1 MTYLDFEKEYIKDR
15 PIEPYSE
22 NEDASNWANLTR
34 YAEDNLQKAYNFGYD
49 ECYHRSMDVIKVLID
64 YIRFLNLN
72 RNIEFSDVDDFLKN
86 AEKFI
91 EVEK

>member
-34 YAEDNLQKAYNFGYD
+34 YAEDNLQRAFNLGYCECFHKAKDIIEKLLVFIPNKNEYFQQASD
-49 ECYHRSMDVIKVLID
+49 DIRLI
-64 YIRFLNLN
+64 
-72 RNIEFSDVDDFLKN
+72 

>member
-22 NEDASNWANLTR
+22 NEDASYWANLTR
-34 YAEDNLQKAYNFGYD
+34 YAEDNLQRAFNLGYC
-49 ECYHRSMDVIKVLID
+49 ECYHEAKDIIEQLLVFIPKKHP
-64 YIRFLNLN
+64 YIQ
-72 RNIEFSDVDDFLKN
+72 ESSDEIRMI

-91 EVEK
+91 GEK

>member
-15 PIEPYSE
+15 PTEPYSE

-34 YAEDNLQKAYNFGYD
+34 YAEDNLQKAYNFGYC
-49 ECYHRSMDVIKVLID
+49 ECFYKAKDIIEKLLVFIPNKNEYFQQASDDIRLI
-64 YIRFLNLN
+64 
-72 RNIEFSDVDDFLKN
+72 V
-86 AEKFI
+86 EKFI